1 MKFLVLI
8 LVLGLRRLEVS
19 WPQWL
24 TLRSRHQTWLQSLG
38 NRLGNGPLLYLLAV
52 LLPAV
57 LLALLGCALQGF
69 WAQWLWLLMALLV
82 LVWLM
87 GGQSEFRHVDEL
99 LVRGRMNDPEGFAA
113 LASEEFGV
121 TGDPTEIAYQ
131 EQLSERALAREF
143 RVFAVIFWLMVL
155 GLPGAFLW
163 VMNQAWLQRVG
174 VESSAIATLHRWMS
188 WPVQRLLVLSM
199 ALAGDFAAVMD
210 SMRHRWFSLANSD
223 EAAASLLLD
232 AARAASDLSPI
243 DEQSSLLE
251 RMQPME
257 ELQGLVLRCVA
268 IWLITCALWV
278 LLA

>member
-1 MKFLVLI
+1 
-8 LVLGLRRLEVS
+8 
-19 WPQWL
+19 
-24 TLRSRHQTWLQSLG
+24 
-38 NRLGNGPLLYLLAV
+38 
-52 LLPAV
+52 
-57 LLALLGCALQGF
+57 
-69 WAQWLWLLMALLV
+69 
-82 LVWLM
+82 
-87 GGQSEFRHVDEL
+87 
-99 LVRGRMNDPEGFAA
+99 
-113 LASEEFGV
+113 
-121 TGDPTEIAYQ
+121 
-131 EQLSERALAREF
+131 
-143 RVFAVIFWLMVL
+143 
-155 GLPGAFLW
+155 
-163 VMNQAWLQRVG
+163 
-174 VESSAIATLHRWMS
+174 MS

-268 IWLITCALWV
+268 IWLIACALWV